1 MPVTCTKTD
10 FADMVRAMKL
20 PVPCKNRN
28 DGCTNQHI
36 IEKIEEHESECE
48 HRWITGWVLDDGS
61 LRMTNFKDF
70 AADVDNVYIKEQKW
84 HFKWHFTT
92 DEEGECG
99 GVFKFFIA
107 PDQRRF

>member
-1 MPVTCTKTD
+1 MMPVTCTKTD

-70 AADVDNVYIKEQKW
+70 AADVDNVYIKEQG
-84 HFKWHFTT
+84 F
-92 DEEGECG
+92 
-99 GVFKFFIA
+99 VV
-107 PDQRRF
+107 